1 MLGTTILKLALST
14 AVVCAPVS
22 MLAQT
27 SRPISSAVSPEKPI
41 TATNTSTP
49 PPANGMSAA
58 DAANA
63 PAPQPATHDSSTP
76 ALQTRY
82 PRYKIQRDDVLSI
95 SFPLSPEFDQP
106 KVMVQP
112 DGYIDLQGIGS
123 IHIQDLTLPETV
135 EAIKKAYSVILH
147 EPIIDVD
154 LVDFQRPFFLVQ
166 GQVNKP
172 GEYDLRH
179 DTTVSEAI
187 ATAGGFAPTAK
198 TQVFL
203 YHRVSSDWVEVKQ
216 LSVKDI
222 LSGKKL
228 NEDAQ
233 LGPGDMIFVPE
244 KFITKFRKY
253 VPYGIGTSIAT
264 TPYSY

>member
-1 MLGTTILKLALST
+1 MFRIGIIGFGLAALLAAAP
-14 AVVCAPVS
+14 AVLQGQQSRPVS
-22 MLAQT
+22 TPVKPEGVVGPTT
-27 SRPISSAVSPEKPI
+27 S
-41 TATNTSTP
+41 NSTP
-49 PPANGMSAA
+49 PP
-58 DAANA
+58 
-63 PAPQPATHDSSTP
+63 PHDSNQPT
-76 ALQTRY
+76 LQQRN

-95 SFPLSPEFDQP
+95 SFPLSPEFDQL

-112 DGYIDLQGIGS
+112 DGYVDLQGAGS
-123 IHIQDLTLPETV
+123 VFIQGLTLPEVV
-135 EAIKKAYSVILH
+135 EAFKKAYSGTLH

-154 LVDFQRPFFLVQ
+154 LVDFQRPFFLVS

-187 ATAGGFAPTAK
+187 ATAGGFASTAR

-203 YHRVSSDWVEVKQ
+203 YHRVSPDWVEVKK

-222 LSGKKL
+222 LNGKNV
-228 NEDAQ
+228 NEDAE
-233 LGPGDMIFVPE
+233 LSPGDMIFVPE

-253 VPYGIGTSIAT
+253 VPYGVGTSIAAS
-264 TPYSY
+264 PAYY

>member
-1 MLGTTILKLALST
+1 MLAKIAIGIVLATILVAAPENLQGQQSHPVSASASPEKALST
-14 AVVCAPVS
+14 EGRS
-22 MLAQT
+22 
-27 SRPISSAVSPEKPI
+27 
-41 TATNTSTP
+41 TAP
-49 PPANGMSAA
+49 PPT
-58 DAANA
+58 
-63 PAPQPATHDSSTP
+63 PVQHDSNEP
-76 ALQTRY
+76 ALQSRN

-112 DGYIDLQGIGS
+112 DGYVNLQGAGS
-123 IHIQDLTLPETV
+123 IHIQGLTLPEVV
-135 EAIKKAYSVILH
+135 EAFKKAYAGTLH

-154 LVDFQRPFFLVQ
+154 LIDFQRPFFLVH
-166 GQVNKP
+166 GQVMKP

-187 ATAGGFAPTAK
+187 ATAGGFAPTAR

-203 YHRVSSDWVEVKQ
+203 YHRVSQDWVEVKK

-222 LSGKKL
+222 LNGKKV

-233 LGPGDMIFVPE
+233 LAPGDMIFVPE

-253 VPYGIGTSIAT
+253 VPYGVGTSIAT
-264 TPYSY
+264 TPAFY

>member
-1 MLGTTILKLALST
+1 MFAKIAIGIGLTTILIAAPGNLLGQQSHPVSTTDSPEKALST
-14 AVVCAPVS
+14 DG
-22 MLAQT
+22 
-27 SRPISSAVSPEKPI
+27 R
-41 TATNTSTP
+41 TSTP
-49 PPANGMSAA
+49 PPM
-58 DAANA
+58 
-63 PAPQPATHDSSTP
+63 PVQHDSNEPT
-76 ALQTRY
+76 LQSRN

-112 DGYIDLQGIGS
+112 DGYVNLQGAGS
-123 IHIQDLTLPETV
+123 IHIQGLTLPEVV
-135 EAIKKAYSVILH
+135 EAFKKAYAGTLH

-154 LVDFQRPFFLVQ
+154 LIDFQRPFFLVH
-166 GQVNKP
+166 GQVMKP

-203 YHRVSSDWVEVKQ
+203 YHRVSQDWVEVKK
-216 LSVKDI
+216 LSMKDI
-222 LSGKKL
+222 LNGKKI

-233 LGPGDMIFVPE
+233 LAPGDMIFVPE

-253 VPYGIGTSIAT
+253 VPYGVGTSIAT
-264 TPYSY
+264 TPGLY

>member
-1 MLGTTILKLALST
+1 MFRIGIFGLALAAFLAAASAGLQAQQNRPVAT
-14 AVVCAPVS
+14 PVAPQA
-22 MLAQT
+22 MT
-27 SRPISSAVSPEKPI
+27 GP
-41 TATNTSTP
+41 NTST
-49 PPANGMSAA
+49 SK
-58 DAANA
+58 
-63 PAPQPATHDSSTP
+63 HDSNQP
-76 ALQTRY
+76 ALQQRN
-82 PRYKIQRDDVLSI
+82 PRYQVHREDILSI

-112 DGYIDLQGIGS
+112 DGYVNLQGVGS
-123 IHIQDLTLPETV
+123 VYIQGMTLPEV
-135 EAIKKAYSVILH
+135 IEAFKKAYSATLH

-154 LVDFQRPFFLVQ
+154 LVDFQRPFFLVS

-172 GEYDLRH
+172 GEFDLRH

-187 ATAGGFAPTAK
+187 ATAGGFSATAK

-203 YHRVSSDWVEVKQ
+203 YHRVSADWVEVKK

-222 LSGKKL
+222 LNGKNV

-233 LGPGDMIFVPE
+233 LSPGDMIFVPE

-253 VPYGIGTSIAT
+253 VPYGVGTSVST
-264 TPYSY
+264 SPTYY

>member
-1 MLGTTILKLALST
+1 MLGKFAYQVGLAALLVASAT
-14 AVVCAPVS
+14 VLQAQQSRPVS
-22 MLAQT
+22 AT
-27 SRPISSAVSPEKPI
+27 ASPEKALATDGRT
-41 TATNTSTP
+41 TAP
-49 PPANGMSAA
+49 PP
-58 DAANA
+58 
-63 PAPQPATHDSSTP
+63 QRDSSGDP
-76 ALQTRY
+76 ALQTRN
-82 PRYKIQRDDVLSI
+82 PRYQIQRDDVISI

-112 DGYIDLQGIGS
+112 DGYVDLQGVGS
-123 IHIQDLTLPETV
+123 VFVQGMTV
-135 EAIKKAYSVILH
+135 PQVTDALKKAYSGILH

-154 LVDFQRPFFLVQ
+154 LIDFQRPFFLVS
-166 GQVNKP
+166 GQVVKP

-203 YHRVSSDWVEVKQ
+203 YHRVSKDWVEVKK

-222 LSGKKL
+222 LNGKHV
-228 NEDAQ
+228 NEDAM
-233 LGPGDMIFVPE
+233 LSPGDMIFVPE

-253 VPYGIGTSIAT
+253 VPYGIGTSLAAS
-264 TPYSY
+264 PAYY